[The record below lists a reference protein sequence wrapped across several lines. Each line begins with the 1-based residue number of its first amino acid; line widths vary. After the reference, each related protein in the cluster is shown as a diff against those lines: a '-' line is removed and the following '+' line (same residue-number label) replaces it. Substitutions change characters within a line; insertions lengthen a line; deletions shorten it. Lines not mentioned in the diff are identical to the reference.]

1 VATLAGGVELRA
13 RVVPAAAMQ
22 SPQVEEWLA
31 DRQGRVIATLV
42 AGPRYLPAPDG
53 SALAYAEPD
62 RQRSV
67 IIDPGSGRQREIVG
81 QAMTWTKQGELA
93 VVRRAP

>member
-1 VATLAGGVELRA
+1 
-13 RVVPAAAMQ
+13 
-22 SPQVEEWLA
+22 
-31 DRQGRVIATLV
+31 
-42 AGPRYLPAPDG
+42 
-53 SALAYAEPD
+53 
-62 RQRSV
+62 V